1 MGIKE
6 ELLKLRNKI
15 EKVHININDNSQID
29 DKDNY
34 VTKESIDLN
43 ILVEKFINWYSENMI
58 ESYYN
63 DVGKYHCV
71 KNIRNFIEKT
81 AIWYELKYPDY
92 EVNRL
97 MHSSGDELVNINNIM
112 FKNNPYINNLLGE
125 KSDIQELEWDEFYNA
140 NVFIKSLPLEERF
153 YLLKPKFKEIVY
165 FDPNIR
171 GAHLHLTPNGFVEIA
186 DDVARYTNGE
196 IKDEEIEGLHLDKL
210 LDLFKEKG
218 IELPKNNELEKELNK
233 INNCK
238 YQKEE
243 LLNCVMYRIIERGG
257 NRIGPR
263 RGFLFAKEFNR
274 DIDIPMSYG
283 FDYSDP
289 ELKAFI
295 NEYIKAGGSKDLKCY
310 EDYFWKINN
319 KDKVNT
325 VSIQKILLDLNDYTS
340 EEIELYQKLVNVLN
354 SQVDQD
360 YIKNEEVKRLRLERK
375 LAKSS
380 KVNK

>member
-15 EKVHININDNSQID
+15 ERVNMNNNSKND
-29 DKDNY
+29 Y

-43 ILVEKFINWYSENMI
+43 ILVESFINWYSNNMI
-58 ESYYN
+58 ESFYN
-63 DVGKYHCV
+63 EVGKYHQV
-71 KNIRNFIEKT
+71 NNIRNFIEKM
-81 AIWYELKYPDY
+81 AVWYELRYPDY

-97 MHSSGDELVNINNIM
+97 IHSSSDELININDIM
-112 FKNNPYINNLLGE
+112 FKNNPYINDLFDEKEDINNL
-125 KSDIQELEWDEFYNA
+125 DWNDFYNA

-153 YLLKPKFKEIVY
+153 YLLKPKFRGIVY
-165 FDPNIR
+165 FDPDKR
-171 GAHLHLTPNGFVEIA
+171 GAHLHLTSNGFVEIA
-186 DDVARYTNGE
+186 EDVERFTNGE
-196 IKDEEIEGLHLDKL
+196 IKDEEIEGLYLDKV
-210 LDLFKEKG
+210 LDLFKEKN
-218 IELPKNNELEKELNK
+218 IELPKNNELEKELDN

-263 RGFLFAKEFNR
+263 RGLLFAKEFNR
-274 DIDIPMSYG
+274 NIDIPMSYG

-289 ELKAFI
+289 GLKSFI
-295 NEYIKAGGSKDLKCY
+295 NEYLKLGGSKNLKCY
-310 EDYFWKINN
+310 EDYFWNVNN

-325 VSIQKILLDLNDYTS
+325 VSIEKILLNLNDYTA

-354 SQVDQD
+354 SKVDQD
-360 YIKNEEVKRLRLERK
+360 YVKNEEVKRLRLERK
-375 LAKSS
+375 LVKSL
-380 KVNK
+380 KKNK

>member
-1 MGIKE
+1 
-6 ELLKLRNKI
+6 
-15 EKVHININDNSQID
+15 
-29 DKDNY
+29 
-34 VTKESIDLN
+34 
-43 ILVEKFINWYSENMI
+43 
-58 ESYYN
+58 
-63 DVGKYHCV
+63 
-71 KNIRNFIEKT
+71 
-81 AIWYELKYPDY
+81 
-92 EVNRL
+92 
-97 MHSSGDELVNINNIM
+97 
-112 FKNNPYINNLLGE
+112 
-125 KSDIQELEWDEFYNA
+125 
-140 NVFIKSLPLEERF
+140 
-153 YLLKPKFKEIVY
+153 
-165 FDPNIR
+165 
-171 GAHLHLTPNGFVEIA
+171 
-186 DDVARYTNGE
+186 
-196 IKDEEIEGLHLDKL
+196 
-210 LDLFKEKG
+210 
-218 IELPKNNELEKELNK
+218 
-233 INNCK
+233 
-238 YQKEE
+238 
-243 LLNCVMYRIIERGG
+243 MYRIIERGG

>member
-15 EKVHININDNSQID
+15 EKVNMNNSGKND

-43 ILVEKFINWYSENMI
+43 VLVENFISWYSKNMI
-58 ESYYN
+58 KSYYS

-71 KNIRNFIEKT
+71 KNIRNFIEKM

-92 EVNRL
+92 EVKRL
-97 MHSSGDELVNINNIM
+97 MHSSVDELANINDIM
-112 FKNNPYINNLLGE
+112 FKNNPYINDLLDE
-125 KSDIQELEWDEFYNA
+125 KSDVRELDWDEFYNA

-153 YLLKPKFKEIVY
+153 YLLKPKFREIVY
-165 FDPNIR
+165 FDSNIR
-171 GAHLHLTPNGFVEIA
+171 GSHLHLTPNGFVEISE
-186 DDVARYTNGE
+186 DVERYTNGE
-196 IKDEEIEGLHLDKL
+196 IKDEEIEGLHLDKV
-210 LDLFKEKG
+210 LDLFKEKN
-218 IELPKNNELEKELNK
+218 IELPEDNELSKELYN

-274 DIDIPMSYG
+274 NIDIPMSYG

-289 ELKAFI
+289 GLKDFI

-319 KDKVNT
+319 KDKINT
-325 VSIQKILLDLNDYTS
+325 VSIEKLLLTINDYTT

-375 LAKSS
+375 LAKSL